1 MCSIVILPSQ
11 SYVVIFSIVLTTLR
25 FLLSATVAR
34 LLKVRPPLW
43 GRSASRIG
51 ETTHT
56 DCSSALSD
64 QADGRFSTLR
74 VRVEGWPT
82 WTHTGGCFSFHVP
95 SGGQLWKKSSPGGYR
110 HIQWGKLIKSHTI
123 GKNMDQED
131 FPELKI
137 DPFEPTLVV
146 KKSSPDITTLIGWK
160 LTPHLPNL
168 PIHLTCWL
176 SVNFAFWFSL
186 LSERPDCV
194 MATSLRRWPHLNDDV
209 NGNDDDDHHHHM
221 TMMMMILCCGY

>member
-1 MCSIVILPSQ
+1 MCWEVTLLPLWTKWAISSEQQRMGLVAKPTLRSNMCSIV
-11 SYVVIFSIVLTTLR
+11 LTVLR

-74 VRVEGWPT
+74 VRLEGWPT

-110 HIQWGKLIKSHTI
+110 HIQWGKLIKSHSI
-123 GKNMDQED
+123 GQNMDQED

-137 DPFEPTLVV
+137 EGWSIWTHIGGQKVFPRYHHFDWLKTNTPFTNPSDL
-146 KKSSPDITTLIGWK
+146 
-160 LTPHLPNL
+160 LT
-168 PIHLTCWL
+168 I
-176 SVNFAFWFSL
+176 S
-186 LSERPDCV
+186 
-194 MATSLRRWPHLNDDV
+194 
-209 NGNDDDDHHHHM
+209 
-221 TMMMMILCCGY
+221 